1 VSARGASSPLNGI
14 IDRDKQDDMATRKFA
29 TLSVLALAV
38 AAGCNKK
45 EAAPPP
51 APAPAVA
58 APAANAGPPP
68 SVIGM
73 EDPFARLSG
82 DAAKSLKAAYKAM
95 QAKKYD
101 EARTAFAAVVS
112 AAPDY
117 SPARLQELKAAAL
130 GGHAADVPGL
140 WKELLGRDFVG
151 YAGRLDKPRE
161 LAMLRGGPEWAQIK
175 AYESSIR
182 TAFAANLGKG
192 LFFVARGRD
201 VVIKPAASGTPNAG
215 GVKIDLNQELYQIDL
230 GSKRYRRLTET
241 EGRVYAFSVA
251 PEKKMIS
258 FLLVGGVSD
267 AAGPAPQFF
276 EPSVGAIDLATLET
290 IGPLRL
296 GPAGLHAAAVVIG
309 WSGQGDP
316 IWIVRGP
323 TGDETSYA
331 LDATRTAVV
340 TVSVS
345 GIGPNNRTTA
355 TPYAV
360 TTTSAVTADQV
371 SLSDD
376 KKSVQVADEDRTLRA
391 TRVLDPDT
399 VRFAPGGRRLAYAGA
414 FDVCGSEGGKSA
426 KNELYLWER
435 GKKTAARIATAPSAF
450 RLDWADDDRLIYQA
464 GAGKQ
469 SRIHLLEVATK
480 TDTVLKPRAGAALV
494 GFDAIVCPGASP
506 ESETESETEA
516 EFAPEG
522 E

>member
-1 VSARGASSPLNGI
+1 MVTTRGWLAMFSCL
-14 IDRDKQDDMATRKFA
+14 
-29 TLSVLALAV
+29 LLAL

-51 APAPAVA
+51 APAPAAA

-73 EDPFARLSG
+73 EDPFARLPA

-101 EARTAFAAVVS
+101 EARTAFTAVVA

-140 WKELLGRDFVG
+140 WKELLGRDYVA

-192 LFFVARGRD
+192 LFFLARARD
-201 VVIKPAASGTPNAG
+201 VVIKPAAAGTPNAG
-215 GVKIDLNQELYQIDL
+215 GAKVDLNQELYQVDL

-241 EGRVYAFSVA
+241 EGRVFAFAIA
-251 PEKKMIS
+251 PERKMIS

-290 IGPLRL
+290 IDPLRL
-296 GPAGLHAAAVVIG
+296 GPAGMRAAAVVMG
-309 WSGQGDP
+309 WSGQGEP
-316 IWIVRGP
+316 IWIVRGA
-323 TGDETSYA
+323 TGADETSYA

-340 TVSVS
+340 TVTVS

-355 TPYAV
+355 TPAAV
-360 TTTSAVTADQV
+360 TTQSPVAADQV

-399 VRFAPGGRRLAYAGA
+399 VRFAPGGKRLAYAGA
-414 FDVCGSEGGKSA
+414 FDMCGSASGKPA

-435 GKKTAARIATAPSAF
+435 GKKTASRIATAPSAF
-450 RLDWADDDRLIYQA
+450 RLDWVDDDRLIYQA
-464 GAGKQ
+464 GGGKQ
-469 SRIHLLEVATK
+469 SRIHVLEVATK

-494 GFDAIVCPGASP
+494 GFDAMFCPGENP
-506 ESETESETEA
+506 EGESESETEA